1 MLKSIPCADNPIR
14 NMSAFVFSLV
24 VLLSFFAL
32 CLYKGTV
39 HFDYLRRTAPG
50 SYRGTHTYWHSF
62 TLGGYSMVV
71 QFFGMPYLPDRA
83 EVEDAESAQ
92 LYGRLRKLVGMQY
105 LAMGLILAP
114 FAYVVLRD

>member
-1 MLKSIPCADNPIR
+1 MFIL
-14 NMSAFVFSLV
+14 VFWLLV
-24 VLLSFFAL
+24 FLSFWSLF
-32 CLYKGTV
+32 LYKGTV
-39 HFDYLRRTAPG
+39 HFDYLRRTAPE

-62 TLGGYSMVV
+62 TLSGYSMVV

-92 LYGRLRKLVGMQY
+92 LYGRLRMLVGMQY
-105 LAMGLILAP
+105 LTMGLLLAP